1 MLRQNLL
8 LLSIG
13 AASVLALTAA
23 ACGDSGTDTTGS
35 GGGSSSGGGLQPP
48 KRPTDAVAGDG
59 TGKLYG
65 TTHLYIGTKTRSGE
79 LSADAWKD
87 YGYDLDGQ
95 STASDFKNH
104 CKPAGGAAPNNVF
117 PDGNNGIDNAFGK
130 VLLPVIKTAAMTS
143 SPDLEGSLNDS
154 ITGGSFN
161 IMIDL
166 ATLGD
171 GTDYDPIDGYL
182 YAGKNGVGS
191 AWEAAPEFLS
201 DPNNADMTAALHSS
215 QVHFASSYTNANTW
229 VSGDKGT
236 VGLSLGIAGFSLD
249 LNIRSA
255 VLSMELSGDH
265 STGTN
270 GVIAG
275 VLDTEE
281 LIDQLRTVLGAV
293 DTSFC
298 EGAAVEGILN
308 QIRQASDIMKDG
320 SQDPNATCD
329 GISIGLGF
337 DAGIVTITKV
347 GDPAE
352 PGTPP
357 CEGTG
362 GGGGAGGGAGG

>member
-1 MLRQNLL
+1 MLRQNLV

-13 AASVLALTAA
+13 AASLLALTAV
-23 ACGDSGTDTTGS
+23 ACGDSGTDTGS
-35 GGGSSSGGGLQPP
+35 GGGSSSGGLQPP
-48 KRPTDAVAGDG
+48 PRPTGATKGDG
-59 TGKLYG
+59 AGKLYG

-79 LSADAWKD
+79 LAPDAWKD

-95 STASDFKNH
+95 ATASDFSKH

-154 ITGGSFN
+154 ITAGTFN

-166 ATLGD
+166 ANLGD

-182 YAGKNGVGS
+182 YAGKNGVGNV
-191 AWEAAPEFLS
+191 WEAAPEFLS
-201 DPNNADMTAALHSS
+201 KPNDPDMTTALHSS

-236 VGLSLGIAGFSLD
+236 VGLSLGIAGFALD

-255 VLSMELSGDH
+255 VLSMELSADH

-281 LIDQLRTVLGAV
+281 LIAQLRTVLGAV

-337 DAGIVTITKV
+337 DAGIVTISKV
-347 GDPAE
+347 GDVAMPA
-352 PGTPP
+352 PNPCDGT
-357 CEGTG
+357 GG
-362 GGGGAGGGAGG
+362 GGGGAGG